1 MEEKKIIEVKDLSIH
16 RVEKNFWLKQIQFYL
31 QEGEVLGIIGE
42 NGCGKSTLLKGILGL
57 LKMESGEVYIHGYRL
72 GKEDKDWKAYVG
84 YVSLEAMNEVTG
96 KGIHVAKHLG
106 SYYPDFSLEEFERYC
121 GVFQIDCKKTVEELS
136 TGGKI
141 LFGIAF
147 ALAHNPRLLVL
158 DEPFSGL
165 DPIIRENVIELLRE
179 VLEEGNMAMIY
190 ATHLMSELEQMA
202 DRILYI
208 ENGRQK
214 IFADV
219 NELQDT
225 YFKGKKMD
233 FNELFE

>member
-16 RVEKNFWLKQIQFYL
+16 REEKDFWLNQIQFYL
-31 QEGEVLGIIGE
+31 YEGEVLGIVGE
-42 NGCGKSTLLKGILGL
+42 NGCGKSSLLRGILGL
-57 LKMESGEVYIHGYRL
+57 LKMESGEIYIHGYRL
-72 GKEDKDWKAYVG
+72 GKDDKDWKTCVG
-84 YVSLEAMNEVTG
+84 YVSLDAMTGITG
-96 KGIHVAKHLG
+96 KGIQVAKHLG

-121 GVFQIDCKKTVEELS
+121 GIFQIDSKKRVEKLS
-136 TGGKI
+136 TGEKL

-158 DEPFSGL
+158 DEPFSSL
-165 DPIIRENVIELLRE
+165 DPITRENVIEVLRE
-179 VLEEGNMAMIY
+179 VLEKGNMAMIY
-190 ATHLMSELEQMA
+190 ATHLMRELEQMA

-225 YFKGKKMD
+225 YFKGKKMNFD
-233 FNELFE
+233 ELFE